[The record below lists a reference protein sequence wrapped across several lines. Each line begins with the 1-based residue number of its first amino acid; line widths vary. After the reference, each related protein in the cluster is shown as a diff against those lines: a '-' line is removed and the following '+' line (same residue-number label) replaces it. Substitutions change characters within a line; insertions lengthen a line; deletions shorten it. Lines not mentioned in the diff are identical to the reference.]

1 MKSGTKKEI
10 ITINIIGYTLA
21 GLFSL
26 MCVIPFL
33 YTLSGSF
40 TSEAA
45 IYRGLKLIP
54 SEFSLDG
61 YRTVFS
67 DPIPM
72 FRSYGITILRVVLG
86 TCLSVL
92 MTTMTSYTL
101 ARKDFKYRNIFSFY
115 FYFTTL
121 FSGGL
126 VPSYV
131 LHLSLGLKNTF
142 LVLIL
147 SGMGNVMNMI
157 MTRSYFTGNVP
168 QALAEAAKIDGA
180 GDFRIYW
187 DVYMPVA
194 KPILAT
200 IGLLVAL
207 GHWNDWY
214 VPMLYI
220 DEKNLYPLQYYLY
233 EILNKAEW
241 NKQLA
246 GTGLELQAL
255 PKESFKM
262 AMTIFT
268 IGPVVLLY
276 PFAQK
281 FFVQGITIGAVKG

>member
-1 MKSGTKKEI
+1 MKSGTKQEI
-10 ITINIIGYTLA
+10 IAINIIGYTLSV
-21 GLFSL
+21 LFSL
-26 MCVIPFL
+26 MCIVPFL

-40 TSEAA
+40 TAEAA

-54 SEFSLDG
+54 EEFSLDG
-61 YRTVFS
+61 YRTVFAN
-67 DPIPM
+67 PGEM
-72 FRSYGITILRVVLG
+72 VNSYGITILRVIVGTVLS
-86 TCLSVL
+86 LV
-92 MTTMTSYTL
+92 MTTMTSYVL
-101 ARKDFKYRNIFSFY
+101 ARKDFKYRNAFSFY

-126 VPSYV
+126 VSSYL
-131 LHLSLGLKNTF
+131 LHLNLGLKNTF

-157 MTRSYFTGNVP
+157 MTRAYFTGNVP

-187 DVYMPVA
+187 NVYMPVS

-207 GHWNDWY
+207 GLWNDWY

-220 DEKNLYPLQYYLY
+220 DDKTLYPLQYYLY
-233 EILNKAEW
+233 EILNTADY
-241 NKQLA
+241 NKKLA
-246 GTGLELQAL
+246 ASGLELKAM

-268 IGPVVLLY
+268 IGPVILLY